1 MAETLTQYLYVNGGK
16 RSRRLHQELKTHL
29 VADEPKHE
37 LLHTLCGL
45 EVFRIDTY
53 GERPLLPAYRLCRR
67 CEKRSAH
74 A

>member
-29 VADEPKHE
+29 VADEPKIE

-53 GERPLLPAYRLCRR
+53 REFPAYRLCRR
-67 CEKRSAH
+67 CEKRNAH